1 MVSPRYYLESA
12 VSRAAAIPRVD
23 ELDGVVE
30 RGGRSCGG
38 DMDCR
43 DRVKVAY

>member
-1 MVSPRYYLESA
+1 LESA
-12 VSRAAAIPRVD
+12 VSRAAVIPRVD

-38 DMDCR
+38 DMELSRSGKGGVLIGDGLT
-43 DRVKVAY
+43 